1 MRLGRVLVLI
11 LLASVLQAASPRDQ
25 LRQGAYARFG
35 YTDVKTRTAI
45 YVLLLRA
52 GSELPADL
60 PDRPRREDPYFSRI
74 EDAGGFKKYEQAHL
88 ATLTATFSPKLS
100 LPARPARL
108 VVEFYLHAGFYP
120 FTPAA

>member
-74 EDAGGFKKYEQAHL
+74 EDAGGFKKYGCIQHCQCL
-88 ATLTATFSPKLS
+88 KRRVGGL
-100 LPARPARL
+100 LPNN
-108 VVEFYLHAGFYP
+108 
-120 FTPAA
+120 T